1 MPSVEWAYCR
11 RPVFESRYVAMRKL
25 PPLNSIR
32 AFEAAARHQS
42 FTAAAAELSVTLTAV
57 SHQIRQLE
65 ARIGHKLFERTGRAV
80 TLTSIGKTIYP
91 LVRDGFDQI
100 AQAFEVISAD
110 TGEDSI
116 HISATRAF
124 AERWLMPRLSRFN
137 AVYPDITVH
146 IHGSEK
152 TVDLSHDDIDLAIR
166 YGPIDSD
173 RREDVIVE
181 DRYIAVADRSI
192 CPEDS
197 VATIDDFRNRPLL
210 AYRWANR
217 ALNAPD
223 WSAWLAQ
230 VKHDRAIDFRIS
242 WYSEEML
249 ALYAAECGL
258 GPLMCSNVLIDAELR
273 SGRLRRIEGPCLP
286 GFAYRLVEK
295 ASPRRKESL
304 RVFVSW
310 LREEARAFHTTSN
323 ASE

>member
-1 MPSVEWAYCR
+1 
-11 RPVFESRYVAMRKL
+11 MRKL

-80 TLTSIGKTIYP
+80 TLTSVGKTIYP

-100 AQAFEVISAD
+100 AQAFEVVQAD
-110 TGEDSI
+110 ANENSI
-116 HISATRAF
+116 RLSATRAF
-124 AERWLMPRLSRFN
+124 AQRWLMPRLSRFN

-152 TVDLSHDDIDLAIR
+152 TVDLANDDIDLAIR
-166 YGPIDSD
+166 YGPVDSD
-173 RREDVIVE
+173 QRDDVIVE
-181 DRYIAVADRSI
+181 DCYIAVADRSI
-192 CPEDS
+192 CPEDRIP
-197 VATIDDFRNRPLL
+197 TIDDFRNRPLL
-210 AYRWANR
+210 AYRWENR
-217 ALNAPD
+217 ALNAPE
-223 WSAWLAQ
+223 WSAWLTQ

-258 GPLMCSNVLIDAELR
+258 GPLMCSNVLIDEELR
-273 SGRLRRIEGPCLP
+273 SGRLRRIDGPPLP

-304 RVFVSW
+304 RVFVAW
-310 LREEARAFHTTSN
+310 LREEAREFHEKSN
-323 ASE
+323 EQE